1 MFYSKSNPLLN
12 NSFVSNIFFL
22 FSPLTLLP
30 NNDQCHYSEASA
42 PRTDPGDSGAADSSD
57 QASVAGPGQ
66 DLVTS
71 DQSSISTSEAAGAAD
86 TAESGDS
93 PDQSDTAVQ

>member
-1 MFYSKSNPLLN
+1 M
-12 NSFVSNIFFL
+12 
-22 FSPLTLLP
+22 TLLP

-71 DQSSISTSEAAGAAD
+71 DQSSISTSEAAGAGAAAD

>member
-1 MFYSKSNPLLN
+1 M
-12 NSFVSNIFFL
+12 
-22 FSPLTLLP
+22 TLLP

-71 DQSSISTSEAAGAAD
+71 DQSSISTSEAAD
-86 TAESGDS
+86 TEESGDS